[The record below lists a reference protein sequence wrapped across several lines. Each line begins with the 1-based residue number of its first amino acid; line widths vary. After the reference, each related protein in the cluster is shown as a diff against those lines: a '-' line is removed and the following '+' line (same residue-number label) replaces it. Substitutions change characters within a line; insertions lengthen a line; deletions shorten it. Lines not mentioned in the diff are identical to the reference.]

1 MANWSFNDKTNLTNT
16 YIVTDAYL
24 LSVVQDHLKSRKH
37 IIEAS

>member
-1 MANWSFNDKTNLTNT
+1 MSNWSFNDKTNLTNT

-24 LSVVQDHLKSRKH
+24 LSVVQDLKSRKH

>member
-24 LSVVQDHLKSRKH
+24 LSVVQDLKSRKH